1 LWIHIRSL
9 TPALCLCIEIE
20 RIFLD
25 IYGSILGQSMSID
38 ELFVKLESKLKQ
50 EVNLQKSMLQLQ
62 GALDMIF
69 AIADK
74 GDISILDETNI

>member
-1 LWIHIRSL
+1 
-9 TPALCLCIEIE
+9 
-20 RIFLD
+20 
-25 IYGSILGQSMSID
+25 MSID

-50 EVNLQKSMLQLQ
+50 EVNLQKNMLQLQ

-74 GDISILDETNI
+74 GDISVSDEMGI